1 MKNKSEGNH
10 STKKMPLYTKIILG
24 LSILFCG
31 IYYFIQD
38 RFHEG
43 TFFLVVGI
51 ILVLMNIFNFLKKRS
66 YDLFSAMGSI
76 YMLVIGAVELFTLD
90 KNISIWVTII
100 FTLVSIFS
108 VFKPIRKG

>member
-1 MKNKSEGNH
+1 MKKKLEKIH
-10 STKKMPLYTKIILG
+10 STQKIPLYTKKILG
-24 LSILFCG
+24 LSILFGG

-51 ILVLMNIFNFLKKRS
+51 ILVLMNIFSFLKKRS
-66 YDLFSAMGSI
+66 YDLFLAMGSI
-76 YMLVIGAVELFTLD
+76 YMLVIGAVELFSLD
-90 KNISIWVTII
+90 KNLSIWVSIVFAI
-100 FTLVSIFS
+100 VSIFS

>member
-1 MKNKSEGNH
+1 MKNKS
-10 STKKMPLYTKIILG
+10 TQKMPLYTKIILG
-24 LSILFCG
+24 LYLLFGG

-51 ILVLMNIFNFLKKRS
+51 IFVLVNIFSFLKKRS
-66 YDLFSAMGSI
+66 YDLLLAMGSI
-76 YMLVIGAVELFTLD
+76 YMLVIGAVEIFSLD
-90 KNISIWVTII
+90 KNLSIWVSIV
-100 FTLVSIFS
+100 FALVSIFS

>member
-1 MKNKSEGNH
+1 MKNKLEKTH
-10 STKKMPLYTKIILG
+10 STQKMPLYTKIILG
-24 LSILFCG
+24 LYLLFGG

-51 ILVLMNIFNFLKKRS
+51 IFVLVNIFNFFKKRS
-66 YDLFSAMGSI
+66 YDLLLAMGSI

-100 FTLVSIFS
+100 FTIVSIFS